1 MHMVLLAWH
10 LRILKMKKIDKFL
23 SEVQDNDLKFESIP
37 YEDSKDECN
46 EFFINNLKWTESRAK
61 FPLRVKVDDN
71 ELTKILALDKKF
83 IKDSM
88 AFFAKK
94 GDENVGFIM
103 ATLDKQIKL
112 GYIFGLHIVE
122 GYRKKRVGAILFSM
136 AKKWL
141 KSAGAQEVE
150 LLIKGGNEGAL
161 SFYRSLGFRPRLYVM
176 RMKGSKFSR
185 KRYVSP
191 HNRLK

>member
-1 MHMVLLAWH
+1 
-10 LRILKMKKIDKFL
+10 MKTIDKFL
-23 SEVQDNDLKFESIP
+23 LEVQDNDLNYISVP

-46 EFFINNLKWTESRAK
+46 EFFVNNLKWTESRAK
-61 FPLRVKVDDN
+61 FPLRSKVDDN
-71 ELTKILALDKKF
+71 ELSKILSLDKKF
-83 IKDSM
+83 IKESM
-88 AFFAKK
+88 AFFAKE
-94 GDENVGFIM
+94 GDENVGFVI
-103 ATLDKQIKL
+103 ATLDKQVKL
-112 GYIFGLHIVE
+112 GYIFGLYVAE

-141 KSAGAQEVE
+141 KTAGVQEVE

-161 SFYRSLGFRPRLYVM
+161 SFYKSLGFRPRLYVM
-176 RMKGSKFSR
+176 RMKGSTFSR

>member
-1 MHMVLLAWH
+1 
-10 LRILKMKKIDKFL
+10 MKKIDKFL
-23 SEVQDNDLKFESIP
+23 LEVQDNDVTFESIP
-37 YEDSKDECN
+37 YKDSKDACN
-46 EFFINNLKWTESRAK
+46 ELFINNLKWTESRAK
-61 FPLRVKVDDN
+61 FPLRAKVDDD
-71 ELTKILALDKKF
+71 ELSKILSLDKKF

-94 GDENVGFIM
+94 EDENVGFVL
-103 ATLDKQIKL
+103 ATLDKQVKL
-112 GYIFGLHIVE
+112 GYIFGLYIKE
-122 GYRKKRVGAILFSM
+122 GHRKKRIGAILFSK

-141 KSAGAQEVE
+141 KTVGAQEVE
-150 LLIKGGNEGAL
+150 ILIKGGNEGAL
-161 SFYRSLGFRPRLYVM
+161 SFYRSLGFRPRLYIM